1 MTIQRGEIYFVNLNP
16 VQGREQAGQ
25 RPVLVLSI
33 EAINRLPL
41 VVTVIVG
48 TKGDNVP
55 RDYPTNV
62 RILPSE
68 SGLPM
73 ETAFLCFQIRSLDP
87 KRFSSPAA
95 GRVFGDTLRRVETA
109 VSYCLGL

>member
-1 MTIQRGEIYFVNLNP
+1 MAIRRGEVYFLNLNP

-33 EAINRLPL
+33 DPINRLPL
-41 VVTVIVG
+41 VVTVVIG

-62 RILPSE
+62 RVSPAD
-68 SGLPM
+68 SGLPL
-73 ETAFLCFQIRSLDP
+73 ETVFLCFQIRSLDAS
-87 KRFSSPAA
+87 RFTGTPA
-95 GRVFGDTLRRVETA
+95 GKVSGHVLEQIEDA
-109 VSYCLGL
+109 VRYCLGL